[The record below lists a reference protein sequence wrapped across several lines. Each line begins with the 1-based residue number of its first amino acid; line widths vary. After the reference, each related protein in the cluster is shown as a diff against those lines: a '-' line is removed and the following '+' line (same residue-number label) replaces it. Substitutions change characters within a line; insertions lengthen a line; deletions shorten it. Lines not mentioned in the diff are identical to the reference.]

1 MNLRSIAPDEVPAPA
16 KLFLVGVVFNGIG
29 NGIFNVVMQ
38 LYFASIGISS
48 ATLGSILMMN
58 ALSAAILTIPM
69 GILADRYGKK
79 RLMYICAGSLIVA
92 VPLLL
97 LTKSVLMFRLAFLSF
112 GVSNAAA
119 VVFSPIYSS
128 FFDKDEMDKAFGFF
142 FALNIATISLGSL
155 LGFVPPFLV
164 GRFGFSLSFSYWS
177 FLAFGSVF
185 FVSQNFFYLLAM
197 KDYKESEA
205 RKGFSFNLTSKDLVF
220 KISLIQLLSA
230 ASVGV
235 FFSLF
240 PFYVNKKFGL
250 ESDALGGLFFV
261 ANLLSAGVQVLS
273 SRVSNR
279 LGSLRTIAVAF
290 GLAAPFY
297 LLIPL
302 APSFA
307 WLSVFYVMRFGFATL
322 AAPLLSSTLMKD
334 LGDEERATANSIR
347 MMAMQGGGIIGPWL
361 GGTLMERFS
370 LELPAL
376 VGGGLYAVM
385 AVTTFFMFIKP
396 KMRTVVKPVPVIET
410 SHEPLLPG
418 DVEPIPLVE

>member
-1 MNLRSIAPDEVPAPA
+1 LNLRSIAPERIPAPA

-69 GILADRYGKK
+69 GIVADRYGKK
-79 RLMYICAGSLIVA
+79 RLMYVCAGSTVVA

-97 LTKSVLMFRLAFLSF
+97 LTKSVLMFKLAFLSI

-128 FFDKDEMDKAFGFF
+128 FFDKDEMDKAFGFY
-142 FALNIATISLGSL
+142 FALNIATVSLGSL
-155 LGFVPPFLV
+155 LGFIPPLLV
-164 GRFGFSLSFSYWS
+164 GRFGFSLSSSYWS
-177 FLAFGSVF
+177 FLAFGAVF

-197 KDYKESEA
+197 KDYKESV
-205 RKGFSFNLTSKDLVF
+205 S
-220 KISLIQLLSA
+220 
-230 ASVGV
+230 
-235 FFSLF
+235 
-240 PFYVNKKFGL
+240 
-250 ESDALGGLFFV
+250 
-261 ANLLSAGVQVLS
+261 NLLSAGIQVLS

-279 LGSLRTIAVAF
+279 LGSLKTIAVAF

-334 LGDEERATANSIR
+334 LGEEEKATANSVR
-347 MMAMQGGGIIGPWL
+347 MMAMQCGGVVGPWL
-361 GGTLMERFS
+361 GGALMERVS
-370 LELPAL
+370 LEFPAF
-376 VGGGLYAVM
+376 VGGGLYAAM
-385 AVTTFFMFIKP
+385 AALTFLMLRKAQP
-396 KMRTVVKPVPVIET
+396 VAVVRPVPAVDAPMEGPFPAD
-410 SHEPLLPG
+410 SPMLFDE
-418 DVEPIPLVE
+418 

>member
-1 MNLRSIAPDEVPAPA
+1 MNLRSIAPDDIPAPA

-48 ATLGSILMMN
+48 ATLGSIFMMN

-69 GILADRYGKK
+69 GVLADRYGKK
-79 RLMYICAGSLIVA
+79 RLMYICAGALIVA

-97 LTKSVLMFRLAFLSF
+97 LTKSVLMFRLAFLSI

-155 LGFVPPFLV
+155 LGFIPPLLV

-177 FLAFGSVF
+177 FLAFGAVF

-334 LGDEERATANSIR
+334 LGDEEKATANSIR
-347 MMAMQGGGIIGPWL
+347 MMAMQGGGVIGPWL
-361 GGTLMERFS
+361 GGALMERVS
-370 LELPAL
+370 LEFPAF
-376 VGGGLYAVM
+376 VGGGLYAAM
-385 AVTTFFMFIKP
+385 AALTFLMLRKAQP
-396 KMRTVVKPVPVIET
+396 VAVVRPVPAVDAPMEG
-410 SHEPLLPG
+410 PLPA
-418 DVEPIPLVE
+418 DSPILFDE

>member
-1 MNLRSIAPDEVPAPA
+1 MNLRSIAPDDVPAPA

-29 NGIFNVVMQ
+29 NGIFSVVMQ

-69 GILADRYGKK
+69 GVLADRYGKK
-79 RLMYICAGSLIVA
+79 RLMYINAGSIIVA
-92 VPLLL
+92 VPLFL
-97 LTKSVLMFRLAFLSF
+97 LTKSVLMFKLAFLSI

-119 VVFSPIYSS
+119 VVFNPIYSS
-128 FFDKDEMDKAFGFF
+128 FFDKDEMDKAFGFY

-155 LGFVPPFLV
+155 LGFVPPLLV
-164 GRFGFSLSFSYWS
+164 ERFGFSLSSSYWS
-177 FLAFGSVF
+177 FLAFGAVF
-185 FVSQNFFYLLAM
+185 FVSQNFFYLLAL

-205 RKGFSFNLTSKDLVF
+205 RKSFSFNLASKDLVF
-220 KISLIQLLSA
+220 KISLIQLLSS

-240 PFYVNKKFGL
+240 PFYVNKKFGI
-250 ESDALGGLFFV
+250 ESNILGGLFFV
-261 ANLLSAGVQVLS
+261 SNLLSAGVQMFS

-279 LGSLRTIAVAF
+279 LGSLKTIAVSF
-290 GLAAPFY
+290 SLAAPFY

-334 LGDEERATANSIR
+334 LGEEKATANSIR
-347 MMAMQGGGIIGPWL
+347 MMAMQGGGVVGPWL
-361 GGTLMERFS
+361 GGLLMERVS
-370 LELPAL
+370 LEFPAF
-376 VGGGLYAVM
+376 VGGGLYAAM
-385 AVTTFFMFIKP
+385 AALTFLMIRKAQL
-396 KMRTVVKPVPVIET
+396 VVVVRPVPTVDAPMED
-410 SHEPLLPG
+410 PLQTDSPMLF
-418 DVEPIPLVE
+418 DE

>member
-1 MNLRSIAPDEVPAPA
+1 MNLRSIAPEKIPTPARI
-16 KLFLVGVVFNGIG
+16 FLVGVVFNGIG

-58 ALSAAILTIPM
+58 AVSAVILTIPM

-79 RLMYICAGSLIVA
+79 RLMYVSAGSVIVA

-97 LTKSVLMFRLAFLSF
+97 LTKSVLMFKLAFLSV

-128 FFDKDEMDKAFGFF
+128 FFDKGEMDKAFGFY
-142 FALNIATISLGSL
+142 FALNIATMSLGSL
-155 LGFVPPFLV
+155 LGFVPPILV
-164 GRFGFSLSFSYWS
+164 ERFGFNLTSSYWS
-177 FLAFGSVF
+177 FLAFGAVF
-185 FVSQNFFYLLAM
+185 WLSQNFFYLLAM

-205 RKGFSFNLTSKDLVF
+205 RNGFSFNLSSKDLVF
-220 KISLIQLLSA
+220 KLSLIQLLSA
-230 ASVGV
+230 TSVGV

-261 ANLLSAGVQVLS
+261 SNLVSAGVQFLS
-273 SRVSNR
+273 SRISNR
-279 LGSLRTIAVAF
+279 LGSMKTIAVAF

-297 LLIPL
+297 LLISV

-307 WLSVFYVMRFGFATL
+307 WLSAFYVIRLGFATM
-322 AAPLLSSTLMKD
+322 AAPLLSSTLMKA
-334 LGDEERATANSIR
+334 LRDEEKATANSIK
-347 MMAMQGGGIIGPWL
+347 MMAMQCGGVIGPWL
-361 GGTLMERFS
+361 GGTLMEGVS
-370 LELPAL
+370 LEFPAF
-376 VGGGLYAVM
+376 VGSGLYAAM
-385 AVTTFFMFIKP
+385 AALTFLMLRKAQP
-396 KMRTVVKPVPVIET
+396 VAVVR
-410 SHEPLLPG
+410 
-418 DVEPIPLVE
+418 PIPAVDAPDGVSSPRGSVNATR

>member
-1 MNLRSIAPDEVPAPA
+1 MNLRSIAPDDVPAPA
-16 KLFLVGVVFNGIG
+16 KLFLVGVVFNGVG

-69 GILADRYGKK
+69 GVLADRYGKK
-79 RLMYICAGSLIVA
+79 RLMYICAGSIIVA

-97 LTKSVLMFRLAFLSF
+97 LTKSVLMFKLAFLSI

-128 FFDKDEMDKAFGFF
+128 FFDKGEMDKAFGFY
-142 FALNIATISLGSL
+142 FALNIATNSLGSL
-155 LGFVPPFLV
+155 LGFVPPLLV
-164 GRFGFSLSFSYWS
+164 ERFGFSLSSSYWS
-177 FLAFGSVF
+177 FLAFGAVF

-197 KDYKESEA
+197 KDYNESEA
-205 RKGFSFNLTSKDLVF
+205 RKGFSFNIASKDLVL

-250 ESDALGGLFFV
+250 ESNALGGLFFV
-261 ANLLSAGVQVLS
+261 SNLLSAGVQVLS

-279 LGSLRTIAVAF
+279 LGSLKTIAVAYS
-290 GLAAPFY
+290 LAAPFY

-307 WLSVFYVMRFGFATL
+307 WLSVFYVMRFSFATL

-334 LGDEERATANSIR
+334 LGEEEKATANSIR
-347 MMAMQGGGIIGPWL
+347 MMAMQGGGVVGPWL
-361 GGTLMERFS
+361 GGVLMERVS
-370 LELPAL
+370 LEFPAF
-376 VGGGLYAVM
+376 VGGGLYAAM
-385 AVTTFFMFIKP
+385 AALTFLMIRKTQP
-396 KMRTVVKPVPVIET
+396 VAIVRPVPTVDAPMEA
-410 SHEPLLPG
+410 PLPADSPMLF
-418 DVEPIPLVE
+418 DE

>member
-1 MNLRSIAPDEVPAPA
+1 LNLRSIAPDEVPAPA

-38 LYFASIGISS
+38 LYFTSIGLSS
-48 ATLGSILMMN
+48 ATLGSIFMMN

-79 RLMYICAGSLIVA
+79 RLMYVCAGSLIVA

-97 LTKSVLMFRLAFLSF
+97 LTKSVLMFKLAFLSI

-128 FFDKDEMDKAFGFF
+128 FFDKDEMDKAFGFY
-142 FALNIATISLGSL
+142 FALNIATVSLGSL
-155 LGFVPPFLV
+155 LGFIPPFLV
-164 GRFGFSLSFSYWS
+164 ERFGLSLSSSYWS
-177 FLAFGSVF
+177 FMVFGAVF

-197 KDYKESEA
+197 KDFKESEA
-205 RKGFSFNLTSKDLVF
+205 RKGFSFNLASKDLVF

-230 ASVGV
+230 VSVGV

-261 ANLLSAGVQVLS
+261 SNLISAGVQVLS

-279 LGSLRTIAVAF
+279 LGSLKTIAVAF

-334 LGDEERATANSIR
+334 LGEEEKATANSVR
-347 MMAMQGGGIIGPWL
+347 MMAMQGGGVVGPWL
-361 GGTLMERFS
+361 GGALMERVS
-370 LELPAL
+370 LEFPAF
-376 VGGGLYAVM
+376 VGGGLYAAM
-385 AVTTFFMFIKP
+385 AALTFLMLRKAQMAQVAGLIP
-396 KMRTVVKPVPVIET
+396 AVDASMQ
-410 SHEPLLPG
+410 EPLSADSPMLS
-418 DVEPIPLVE
+418 DE

>member
-1 MNLRSIAPDEVPAPA
+1 LNLRSIAPERIPAPA

-29 NGIFNVVMQ
+29 NGIFNVVLQ

-69 GILADRYGKK
+69 GIVADRYGKK
-79 RLMYICAGSLIVA
+79 KLIYVCAGSTFVA

-97 LTKSVLMFRLAFLSF
+97 LTKSVLMFKLAFLSI

-128 FFDKDEMDKAFGFF
+128 FFDKDEMDKAFGFN
-142 FALNIATISLGSL
+142 FALNIATVSVGSL
-155 LGFVPPFLV
+155 LGFIPPLLV

-177 FLAFGSVF
+177 FLALGAVLCG
-185 FVSQNFFYLLAM
+185 SQNFFYLLAM

-205 RKGFSFNLTSKDLVF
+205 RNGFSFNLTSKDLVF

-230 ASVGV
+230 TSLGV

-261 ANLLSAGVQVLS
+261 SNLLSAGVQVLS

-279 LGSLRTIAVAF
+279 LGSLKTIAVAF

-297 LLIPL
+297 LLIPF

-307 WLSVFYVMRFGFATL
+307 WLSAFYVMRLGFATL

-334 LGDEERATANSIR
+334 LRDEEKATANSFR
-347 MMAMQGGGIIGPWL
+347 MMAMQGGGVVGPWL
-361 GGTLMERFS
+361 GGALMERVS
-370 LELPAL
+370 LEFPAF

-385 AVTTFFMFIKP
+385 ATLTFLMLRKVQP
-396 KMRTVVKPVPVIET
+396 VAVVMPVPVVDAPM
-410 SHEPLLPG
+410 EPAPG
-418 DVEPIPLVE
+418 

>member
-1 MNLRSIAPDEVPAPA
+1 
-16 KLFLVGVVFNGIG
+16 
-29 NGIFNVVMQ
+29 
-38 LYFASIGISS
+38 
-48 ATLGSILMMN
+48 
-58 ALSAAILTIPM
+58 
-69 GILADRYGKK
+69 
-79 RLMYICAGSLIVA
+79 
-92 VPLLL
+92 
-97 LTKSVLMFRLAFLSF
+97 MFKLAFLSF

-128 FFDKDEMDKAFGFF
+128 FFDKDEMDKAFGFY
-142 FALNIATISLGSL
+142 FALNIAMISLGNL
-155 LGFVPPFLV
+155 LGFIPPLLV
-164 GRFGFSLSFSYWS
+164 GRFGFSLSSLYWS
-177 FLAFGSVF
+177 FLAFGTVF
-185 FVSQNFFYLLAM
+185 FVSQNLFYLLAM

-205 RKGFSFNLTSKDLVF
+205 RKGFRFNLTSKDLVF

-250 ESDALGGLFFV
+250 ESDALGGLFF
-261 ANLLSAGVQVLS
+261 ASNLLSAGVQVLS

-279 LGSLRTIAVAF
+279 LGSFRTIAVAF

-307 WLSVFYVMRFGFATL
+307 WLSVLYVIRLSFATI

-347 MMAMQGGGIIGPWL
+347 MMAMQIGGVIGPWL

-376 VGGGLYAVM
+376 AGGGLYAVI
-385 AVTTFFMFIKP
+385 AVMTFIMLKKAP
-396 KMRTVVKPVPVIET
+396 PAPLVKPVPVL
-410 SHEPLLPG
+410 EPSDEGLYP
-418 DVEPIPLVE
+418 VEANPIPFEG

>member
-1 MNLRSIAPDEVPAPA
+1 MNLRSIAPDDVPAPA

-58 ALSAAILTIPM
+58 ALSAAMLTIPM
-69 GILADRYGKK
+69 GVVADRYGKK
-79 RLMYICAGSLIVA
+79 RLMYVCAASTV
-92 VPLLL
+92 VSTPLLL
-97 LTKSVLMFRLAFLSF
+97 FTRSVLMFKLAFLSF

-128 FFDKDEMDKAFGFF
+128 FFDKGEMDKAFGFY
-142 FALNIATISLGSL
+142 FALNIATTSLGSL
-155 LGFVPPFLV
+155 LGFIPPLLV
-164 GRFGFSLSFSYWS
+164 GRFGFSLSSSYWS
-177 FLAFGSVF
+177 FLAFGAVF

-197 KDYKESEA
+197 RDYKESEA
-205 RKGFSFNLTSKDLVF
+205 GNGFSFNLASKDLVF

-230 ASVGV
+230 VSVGV

-240 PFYVNKKFGL
+240 PFYVNRKFGL

-261 ANLLSAGVQVLS
+261 SNLFSAGAQVLS
-273 SRVSNR
+273 SRVSSR

-307 WLSVFYVMRFGFATL
+307 WLSAFYVMRLSFATM
-322 AAPLLSSTLMKD
+322 AAPLLSSTLMRD
-334 LGDEERATANSIR
+334 LGEEERATANSVR
-347 MMAMQGGGIIGPWL
+347 MMAMQCGGVVGPWL
-361 GGTLMERFS
+361 GGALMERVS
-370 LELPAL
+370 LEFPAF
-376 VGGGLYAVM
+376 VGGGLYAAM
-385 AVTTFFMFIKP
+385 AALTFLMLRRARP
-396 KMRTVVKPVPVIET
+396 VAVVGPVPAVDAPMEG
-410 SHEPLLPG
+410 PLPADSPMLF
-418 DVEPIPLVE
+418 DE

>member
-1 MNLRSIAPDEVPAPA
+1 LNLRSIAPDDVPAPA
-16 KLFLVGVVFNGIG
+16 KLFLVGIVFNGIG

-69 GILADRYGKK
+69 GVLADRYGKK
-79 RLMYICAGSLIVA
+79 RLMYICAGSIIVA
-92 VPLLL
+92 VPLFLF
-97 LTKSVLMFRLAFLSF
+97 TKSVLMFKLAFLSI

-119 VVFSPIYSS
+119 VVFNPIYSS
-128 FFDKDEMDKAFGFF
+128 FFDKDEMDKAFGFY

-155 LGFVPPFLV
+155 LGFVPPLLV
-164 GRFGFSLSFSYWS
+164 DRFGLSLSSSYWS
-177 FLAFGSVF
+177 FLAFGAVF
-185 FVSQNFFYLLAM
+185 FVSQNVFYLLAL

-205 RKGFSFNLTSKDLVF
+205 RKGFSFNLASKDLVF

-250 ESDALGGLFFV
+250 ESNALGGLFFV
-261 ANLLSAGVQVLS
+261 SNLLSAGVQVLS

-279 LGSLRTIAVAF
+279 LGSLKTIAVAF
-290 GLAAPFY
+290 SLAAPFY

-322 AAPLLSSTLMKD
+322 AAPLLSSMLMKD
-334 LGDEERATANSIR
+334 LGEEEKATANSIR
-347 MMAMQGGGIIGPWL
+347 MMAMQGGGVVGPWL
-361 GGTLMERFS
+361 GGLLMERVS
-370 LELPAL
+370 LEFPAF
-376 VGGGLYAVM
+376 VGGGFYVVM
-385 AVTTFFMFIKP
+385 AVLTFLMIRKAQP
-396 KMRTVVKPVPVIET
+396 VVVVRPVPKVDAAIED
-410 SHEPLLPG
+410 PLPARAN
-418 DVEPIPLVE
+418 D